1 MHVDSTG
8 NLQLHK
14 VVVVGHVDHGKS
26 TLLGR
31 ILLECGR
38 VPEDRIAH
46 VEKICS
52 DKSLQFEPAFLF
64 DALQEEQEQGISIDT
79 TRVNFEFDGHKFI
92 LIDAPGHLEFLKN
105 MTSGASEADLGI
117 LVVDGNQGVR
127 SQTERHLKIL
137 NMLGVRRVIVALNK
151 IDQIKYDQSVF
162 EDVCTKTR
170 EIIEQQE
177 IICEQIVPISALAG
191 ENITT
196 PTPKLSWYVGKPLLG
211 TLTDVA
217 QKLNSLKKEEQT
229 FRMLLQDVY
238 RFEGDRLFA
247 GRIVSGSIKVGSEIF
262 FSPSGKISRVESIE
276 KYLETDVQSAVAG
289 ESVALRLTEQI
300 FVERGEVISLLD
312 NAPEIDT
319 EFRGKLAWLSSHSY
333 SADAEYTLKMGT
345 ADVPCKVQLLDAV
358 TQEKRAT
365 ESEILANG
373 GFADVIIK
381 TTKPIAFDRA
391 ATGSIIE
398 KFVVCTTYDTVAAG
412 VVDNRPVRAERS
424 LKVNPNLR
432 HELGYVER
440 LRYEAL
446 NKHRGTVLWMTGL
459 SGSGKSSLAKELEKA
474 LFERNCRVAVL
485 DGDNLRF
492 GLCADLGFS
501 PEDRSENIR
510 RIAHTAKLF
519 LDTGFIVITACI
531 SPYAKDREIAREIIG
546 AEDFN
551 ELFVFCPLEE
561 CQRRDPKGLY
571 SKASA
576 GQITAVTGFDSPY
589 QAPQRPAVRLDSSK
603 MSVAEE
609 VKAVIDLLSQNEVL
623 PAEPA
628 LTNDLSELLRTSGPR
643 SLQAIN
649 D

>member
-1 MHVDSTG
+1 
-8 NLQLHK
+8 
-14 VVVVGHVDHGKS
+14 
-26 TLLGR
+26 
-31 ILLECGR
+31 
-38 VPEDRIAH
+38 
-46 VEKICS
+46 
-52 DKSLQFEPAFLF
+52 
-64 DALQEEQEQGISIDT
+64 
-79 TRVNFEFDGHKFI
+79 
-92 LIDAPGHLEFLKN
+92 
-105 MTSGASEADLGI
+105 
-117 LVVDGNQGVR
+117 
-127 SQTERHLKIL
+127 
-137 NMLGVRRVIVALNK
+137 
-151 IDQIKYDQSVF
+151 
-162 EDVCTKTR
+162 
-170 EIIEQQE
+170 
-177 IICEQIVPISALAG
+177 
-191 ENITT
+191 
-196 PTPKLSWYVGKPLLG
+196 
-211 TLTDVA
+211 
-217 QKLNSLKKEEQT
+217 
-229 FRMLLQDVY
+229 MLLQDVY

-247 GRIVSGSIKVGSEIF
+247 GRVVSGSIKKGAEIF

-289 ESVALRLTEQI
+289 ESIALRLTEQI

-333 SADAEYTLKMGT
+333 SADAEYMLKMGT
-345 ADVPCKVQLLDAV
+345 ADVPCKVELLDPE
-358 TQEKRAT
+358 TQQKRVT
-365 ESEILANG
+365 ESDILANG

-381 TTKPIAFDRA
+381 TTKPIAFDRV

-398 KFVVCTTYDTVAAG
+398 KFVVCTAYDTVAAG

-440 LRYEAL
+440 LRYELL

-474 LFERNCRVAVL
+474 LFEKNCRVAVL

-628 LTNDLSELLRTSGPR
+628 LTNDLSELVRTSGPR

>member
-1 MHVDSTG
+1 MHVDSSDS
-8 NLQLHK
+8 LQLHK

-46 VEKICS
+46 VQKICS

-79 TRVNFEFDGHKFI
+79 TRVNFEFEGHKFI

-117 LVVDGNQGVR
+117 LVVDCNQGVR

-137 NMLGVRRVIVALNK
+137 NMLGIRRVIVALNK
-151 IDQIKYDQSVF
+151 VDQINYDQTIF
-162 EDVCTKTR
+162 EEVCAKTR

-191 ENITT
+191 ENISS
-196 PTPKLSWYVGKPLLG
+196 PTSKLEWYVGKPLLG

-217 QKLNSLKKEEQT
+217 QKLNNIKKEDQP

-247 GRIVSGSIKVGSEIF
+247 GRIVSGSIKKGSEIF

-276 KYLETDVQSAVAG
+276 KYLETDVQSAKAG
-289 ESVALRLTEQI
+289 ESIALRLTEQV
-300 FVERGEVISLLD
+300 FVERGEVISQLD
-312 NAPEIDT
+312 NAPEVDT
-319 EFRGKLAWLSSHSY
+319 EFRGKLAWLSAHSF
-333 SADAEYTLKMGT
+333 SPETEYMLKMGT
-345 ADVPCKVQLLDAV
+345 TEVPCRVDVIDAATQQKQLASAENL
-358 TQEKRAT
+358 
-365 ESEILANG
+365 ING

-381 TTKPIAFDRA
+381 TSKPIAFDRA
-391 ATGSIIE
+391 ATGAIVE
-398 KFVVCTTYDTVAAG
+398 KFVVCTAYDTVAAG
-412 VVDNRPVRAERS
+412 VVDNRPVRVERS

-440 LRYEAL
+440 ARYEGL

-474 LFERNCRVAVL
+474 LFEKKCRVAVL

-492 GLCADLGFS
+492 GLCADLGFT

-531 SPYAKDREIAREIIG
+531 SPYARDRELAREVIG
-546 AEDFN
+546 AKDFN

-571 SKASA
+571 LKASS
-576 GQITAVTGFDSPY
+576 GQISAVTGFDSPY

-603 MSVAEE
+603 MSVAQE
-609 VKAVIDLLSQNEVL
+609 VQAVIELLSRNEVL
-623 PAEPA
+623 PLERA
-628 LTNDLSELLRTSGPR
+628 LTNDLPEVINASGLR

>member
-1 MHVDSTG
+1 MSMESTD
-8 NLQLHK
+8 LQLHK

-79 TRVNFEFDGHKFI
+79 TRVNFEFDGQKFI

-137 NMLGVRRVIVALNK
+137 SMLGIKRVIVALNK
-151 IDQIKYDQSVF
+151 VDQIKYSQSVF
-162 EDVCTKTR
+162 EEVCTKTR
-170 EIIEQQE
+170 EIIQQQE
-177 IICEQIVPISALAG
+177 IHCEQIVPISALAG
-191 ENITT
+191 ENITKT
-196 PTPKLSWYVGKPLLG
+196 TPKLDWYVGKPLLG
-211 TLTDVA
+211 TLLDVV
-217 QKLNSLKKEEQT
+217 QKLNLQKKAEQP
-229 FRMLLQDVY
+229 FRMVLQDVY
-238 RFEGDRLFA
+238 RFEGERLFA
-247 GRIVSGSIKVGSEIF
+247 GRVVSGTIQVGAEVF
-262 FSPSGKISRVESIE
+262 FSPSGKMSRIEAIE
-276 KYLETDVQSAVAG
+276 KYQETGIESASAG
-289 ESVALRLTEQI
+289 ESIALRLTEQI

-319 EFRGKLAWLSSHSY
+319 EFRGRLAWLSSTTY
-333 SADAEYTLKMGT
+333 NAETEYLLKMGT
-345 ADVPCKVQLLDAV
+345 AEVPCRVELVDPG
-358 TQEKRAT
+358 TQEVAVHA
-365 ESEILANG
+365 ENLGNG
-373 GFADVIIK
+373 GFSDVIIK
-381 TTKPIAFDRA
+381 TSKPVAFDRA
-391 ATGSIIE
+391 ATGAIIE
-398 KFVVCTTYDTVAAG
+398 KYVVCTTYETVAAG
-412 VVDNRPVRAERS
+412 VVDNRPVRVERS
-424 LKVNPNLR
+424 LKLNPNLR
-432 HELGYVER
+432 HEAGYVER
-440 LRYEAL
+440 ARYEAL
-446 NKHRGTVLWMTGL
+446 NNHRGAVLWMTGL
-459 SGSGKSSLAKELEKA
+459 SGAGKSSLAKELEKA
-474 LFERNCRVAVL
+474 LFAQNCRVSVL

-510 RIAHTAKLF
+510 RIAHSAKLF

-531 SPYAKDREIAREIIG
+531 SPYAKDREVAREIIG

-571 SKASA
+571 SKAAA
-576 GQITAVTGFDSPY
+576 GQVRAVTGFDSPY
-589 QAPQRPAVRLDSSK
+589 QAPQRPALRLDSSK
-603 MSVAEE
+603 LSVDDE
-609 VKAVIDLLSQNEVL
+609 VQAVIKFLREKGVL
-623 PAEPA
+623 PSENA
-628 LTNDLSELLRTSGPR
+628 LTTEFSEIVQTSGPR
-643 SLQAIN
+643 TLQAIN